1 MTKNQKK
8 TVERLVV
15 PYIEDKADRYA
26 EKFGWDEAYKSKA
39 VRWMKRA
46 VGKAVRDTEGRGE
59 IILRPV
65 KFAMYA
71 ATQSLK
77 KDKTGKLIIPYWK
90 KEIRTGSGV
99 YATYAETKEEL

>member
-1 MTKNQKK
+1 MTKMQKK
-8 TVERLVV
+8 AVERLVV
-15 PYIEDKADRYA
+15 PFIEDKANHYA
-26 EKFGWDEAYKSKA
+26 EKFGWDEPYKLKA

-46 VGKAVRDTEGRGE
+46 VVQAVRKTEGRGE
-59 IILRPV
+59 TILHPV

-90 KEIRTGSGV
+90 QELRTGSGV
-99 YATYAETKEEL
+99 VVEYSDKQF